1 MLREQ
6 ALRVTF
12 SKASLLFTLMS
23 TIITP
28 AVAPH
33 DIYVS
38 YSFRFFRSET
48 PYCKGELS

>member
-23 TIITP
+23 IIITP

-38 YSFRFFRSET
+38 YSFQFFRSET
-48 PYCKGELS
+48 PYCIAELS